1 MAVNN
6 LTTMN
11 GLFKQVY
18 GPRVEYA
25 YPAGT
30 RLIKEIPFDPQKSIG
45 AAYNFPVV
53 LAHENGFTLGAPSQ
67 STSYSLLNPVAA
79 QSRNA
84 TVDGYEVILNSEIT
98 YEATAKAAAAGA
110 KAFVRATKH
119 VVKNMT
125 DSHRKMLEI
134 QALYGQQD
142 LGVVESV
149 STNTATI
156 TAATWSP
163 GIWAGLEGARLDV
176 LTSDLGTE
184 RVGGGEPV
192 TAIDLSARTVTFAT
206 IPTSTAAGDRIFFE
220 NAVTAGGTPAFA
232 ENLGIHKA
240 LDTSGTVYGISTSD
254 FNLWKSSEVA
264 VGGGQLIFDK
274 VQEASAR
281 VAEKGGIDGRNTLY
295 VSNLTWVDLLGD
307 QAALRRYDEEGTTS
321 KYNTG
326 AEAICFYTATGKVD
340 IVPSIYIKRGF
351 AYLLNLDAWCRTG
364 AMDFKFGDPVS
375 SDAFHRLEGKAGVNV
390 RSYSNVSIIS
400 EALGRN
406 CLLTGIVNS
415 AN

>member
-1 MAVNN
+1 M
-6 LTTMN
+6 
-11 GLFKQVY
+11 
-18 GPRVEYA
+18 
-25 YPAGT
+25 
-30 RLIKEIPFDPQKSIG
+30 
-45 AAYNFPVV
+45 V

-84 TVDGYEVILNSEIT
+84 TVDGFEVILNSEIT
-98 YEATAKAAAAGA
+98 YEATAKAAQAGA

-134 QALYGQQD
+134 QCLYGQQD
-142 LGVVESV
+142 IGVIESV

-163 GIWAGLEGARLDV
+163 GIWAGMEGARLDV
-176 LTSDLGTE
+176 LTSDLATE
-184 RVGGGEPV
+184 RAGGGAEV
-192 TAIDLSARTVTFAT
+192 TAVDFTNRTVTFAT
-206 IPTSTAAGDRIFFE
+206 IPTGSAAGDRIFFE

-240 LDTSGTVYGISTSD
+240 LVTSGTVYGIDTSA
-254 FNLWKSSEVA
+254 FNLWKAPTVSAGS
-264 VGGGQLIFDK
+264 GQLIFDH

-281 VAEKGGIDGRNTLY
+281 VAEKGGIDGRNQLY
-295 VSNLTWVDLLGD
+295 VSNLSWVDLLGD
-307 QAALRRYDEEGTTS
+307 QAALRRYDEEGSTS

-351 AYLLNLDAWCRTG
+351 AYLLNLDGWTRTG

-390 RSYSNVSIIS
+390 RSYSNVSIIA
-400 EALGRN
+400 ETLGRN
-406 CLLTGIVNS
+406 CLINNIVNS
-415 AN
+415 ND